1 MRRLCQPRSG
11 NIMHQLFRFMYQ
23 HGSHLAF
30 GAILMAMSSFGQ
42 TYFVSLYG
50 QDLRQAFGL
59 SDGGLGGLYAAGTVM
74 SAVTLTW
81 AGRMI
86 DYTTTRRFTL
96 AVTLLLVTACLLV
109 SGAQAAWMLCAGF
122 YLLRLGGQ
130 GLMVHTALTATARQ
144 FPLDAGKAL
153 GAIALGLSLAQA
165 LFPLAAVQINYLT
178 GWRIAWLINAAVLF
192 AGVALAVSC
201 LPHAAEKPLRTF
213 RKRGAEKVREASVW
227 KNRNLLL
234 ALPAV
239 LASPFI
245 TTGFFFHQARLAE
258 EKGWALSWVAGWFIA
273 YAITQAVS
281 LLSFGP
287 LIDRLTPR
295 RLLPW
300 FLLPQGAGMLAL
312 WLSSSQWV
320 TPFYLIVTGV
330 SSAIAST
337 LATALWV
344 QLFGSAQLAK
354 VRSAVEAGTVLASG
368 ASPVIMGVLIDH
380 NVTLRIQAMICL
392 VFILAASLVATR
404 VQVGCPEDINS

>member
-1 MRRLCQPRSG
+1 MR
-11 NIMHQLFRFMYQ
+11 QLFRFMYQ

-81 AGRMI
+81 AGRLI

-96 AVTLLLVTACLLV
+96 AVTLLLITACLLV
-109 SGAQAAWMLCAGF
+109 SGAQAAWTLCAGF

-130 GLMVHTALTATARQ
+130 GLMVHTALMATARQ

-165 LFPLAAVQINYLT
+165 LFPLAAVQINALT
-178 GWRIAWLINAAVLF
+178 GWRTAWLINAAVLV

-201 LPHAAEKPLRTF
+201 LPRAAEKPLRTF

-227 KNRNLLL
+227 KNRNLLF

-312 WLSSSQWV
+312 WLSNSVWV
-320 TPFYLIVTGV
+320 TPFYLIMTGI

-344 QLFGSAQLAK
+344 QLFGPAQLAK

-368 ASPVIMGVLIDH
+368 ASPVIMGVLIDNH
-380 NVTLRIQAMICL
+380 IALRVQALLCL

-404 VQVGCPEDINS
+404 VRAGVPENETDISG

>member
-1 MRRLCQPRSG
+1 MR
-11 NIMHQLFRFMYQ
+11 QLFRFMYQ

-96 AVTLLLVTACLLV
+96 AVTLLLITACLLV

-153 GAIALGLSLAQA
+153 GAIALGLPLAQA

-213 RKRGAEKVREASVW
+213 RKRGTEKVREASVW

>member
-1 MRRLCQPRSG
+1 
-11 NIMHQLFRFMYQ
+11 MHQLFRFIYH
-23 HGSHLAF
+23 HGRHLAF
-30 GAILMAMSSFGQ
+30 GSILMAMSSFGQ

-50 QDLRQAFGL
+50 QNLRQAFAL
-59 SDGGLGGLYAAGTVM
+59 SDGGLGGLYAVGTVM
-74 SAVTLTW
+74 SAITLTW
-81 AGRMI
+81 AGRLI

-96 AVTLLLVTACLLV
+96 AVTLMLMTACLVV

-122 YLLRLGGQ
+122 FLLRLGGQ

-165 LFPLAAVQINYLT
+165 LFPVAAVQINHLL
-178 GWRIAWLINAAVLF
+178 GWRTAWLINAAVLV

-201 LPHAAEKPLRTF
+201 LPRTAEKPLGTF
-213 RKRGAEKVREASVW
+213 RKRGEEKTREISIW
-227 KNRNLLL
+227 RNRNLLL
-234 ALPAV
+234 ALPVV

-258 EKGWALSWVAGWFIA
+258 EKGWALSWVAAWFIA
-273 YAITQAVS
+273 YAVTQAAS

-300 FLLPQGAGMLAL
+300 FLLPQALAMLSL
-312 WLSSSQWV
+312 WLSDSLWV
-320 TPFYLIVTGV
+320 APFYLIMTGI

-380 NVTLRIQAMICL
+380 HVSLRTQALICL
-392 VFILAASLVATR
+392 IFILTASLIATR
-404 VQVGCPEDINS
+404 IKADSP

>member
-1 MRRLCQPRSG
+1 MR
-11 NIMHQLFRFMYQ
+11 QLFRFMYQ

-50 QDLRQAFGL
+50 QGLRQAFGL

-96 AVTLLLVTACLLV
+96 VVTLLLVTACLLV

-165 LFPLAAVQINYLT
+165 LFPLAAVQINYMT
-178 GWRIAWLINAAVLF
+178 GWRIAWLINAAVLV

-201 LPHAAEKPLRTF
+201 LPRAAEKPLRTL
-213 RKRGAEKVREASVW
+213 RRRGAQKVREASVW

-258 EKGWALSWVAGWFIA
+258 EKGWALSWVAEWFIA

-295 RLLPW
+295 RVLPW

-312 WLSSSQWV
+312 WLSSNQWV
-320 TPFYLIVTGV
+320 TPFYLIMTGI

-380 NVTLRIQAMICL
+380 HITLRIQALICL
-392 VFILAASLVATR
+392 IFILAASLVATR
-404 VQVGCPEDINS
+404 VQVASSGNINS

>member
-1 MRRLCQPRSG
+1 MR
-11 NIMHQLFRFMYQ
+11 QLFRFMYQ

-30 GAILMAMSSFGQ
+30 AAILMAMSSFGQ

-86 DYTTTRRFTL
+86 DYTTTRCFTL
-96 AVTLLLVTACLLV
+96 AVTLLLITACLLV

-144 FPLDAGKAL
+144 FPLDAGKVL

-178 GWRIAWLINAAVLF
+178 GWRIAWLINAVVLI

-201 LPHAAEKPLRTF
+201 LPRAAEKPLRTF

-287 LIDRLTPR
+287 LIDRMTPR

-320 TPFYLIVTGV
+320 TPFYLIMTGV

-368 ASPVIMGVLIDH
+368 ASPVIMGVLIDQH
-380 NVTLRIQAMICL
+380 VTLRIQALICL

-404 VQVGCPEDINS
+404 VQVASPEDINS

>member
-1 MRRLCQPRSG
+1 MR
-11 NIMHQLFRFMYQ
+11 QLFRFMYQ

-30 GAILMAMSSFGQ
+30 AAILMAMSSFGQ

-96 AVTLLLVTACLLV
+96 AVTLLLITACLLV

-178 GWRIAWLINAAVLF
+178 GWRIAWLINAVVLI

-201 LPHAAEKPLRTF
+201 LPRAAEKPLRTF

-287 LIDRLTPR
+287 LIDRMTPR

-300 FLLPQGAGMLAL
+300 FLLPQGASMLAL

-320 TPFYLIVTGV
+320 TPFYLIMTGV

-380 NVTLRIQAMICL
+380 HVTLRIQALICL

-404 VQVGCPEDINS
+404 VQVASPEDINS

>member
-1 MRRLCQPRSG
+1 MR
-11 NIMHQLFRFMYQ
+11 QLFRFMYQ

-81 AGRMI
+81 AGRLI
-86 DYTTTRRFTL
+86 NYTTTRRFTL
-96 AVTLLLVTACLLV
+96 AVTLLLITACLLV

-130 GLMVHTALTATARQ
+130 GLMVHTALTVTARQ

-178 GWRIAWLINAAVLF
+178 GWRTAWLINAAVLF
-192 AGVALAVSC
+192 VGVALAISC
-201 LPHAAEKPLRTF
+201 LPRTAEKPLRTF
-213 RKRGAEKVREASVW
+213 RKRGAEKVREMSVW

-258 EKGWALSWVAGWFIA
+258 EKEWALSWVAAWFIA
-273 YAITQAVS
+273 YAVTQAAS

-320 TPFYLIVTGV
+320 TPFYLIMTGV

-344 QLFGSAQLAK
+344 QLFGPAQLAK

-380 NVTLRIQAMICL
+380 HVTLRIQALICL
-392 VFILAASLVATR
+392 VFILVASLAATR
-404 VQVGCPEDINS
+404 VKAASPEDINS

>member
-1 MRRLCQPRSG
+1 MR
-11 NIMHQLFRFMYQ
+11 QLFRFMYQ

-30 GAILMAMSSFGQ
+30 AAILMAMSSFGQ

-96 AVTLLLVTACLLV
+96 AVTLLLITACLLV

-178 GWRIAWLINAAVLF
+178 GWRIAWLIKAVVLI

-201 LPHAAEKPLRTF
+201 LPRAAEKPLRTF

-287 LIDRLTPR
+287 LIDRMTPR

-320 TPFYLIVTGV
+320 TPFYLIMTGV

-380 NVTLRIQAMICL
+380 HVTLRIQALICL

-404 VQVGCPEDINS
+404 VQVASPDDINS

>member
-1 MRRLCQPRSG
+1 MR
-11 NIMHQLFRFMYQ
+11 QLFRFMYQ
-23 HGSHLAF
+23 HGSHLVF

-109 SGAQAAWMLCAGF
+109 SCAQAAWMLCAGF

-144 FPLDAGKAL
+144 FPFDAGKAL

-178 GWRIAWLINAAVLF
+178 GWRTAWLINAAVLV

-201 LPHAAEKPLRTF
+201 LPRTAEKPLRTF

-273 YAITQAVS
+273 YAITQAIS

-320 TPFYLIVTGV
+320 TPFYLIMTGV

-380 NVTLRIQAMICL
+380 HVTLRIQALICL
-392 VFILAASLVATR
+392 VFITAASLVATR
-404 VQVGCPEDINS
+404 VQVASPEDINS

>member
-1 MRRLCQPRSG
+1 MR
-11 NIMHQLFRFMYQ
+11 QLFRFMYQ

-165 LFPLAAVQINYLT
+165 LFPLAAVQINALT
-178 GWRIAWLINAAVLF
+178 GWRTAWLINAAVLV
-192 AGVALAVSC
+192 AGIALAVSC
-201 LPHAAEKPLRTF
+201 LPRAAEKPLRTF

-227 KNRNLLL
+227 KNRNLLF

-300 FLLPQGAGMLAL
+300 FLLPQAAGMLAL
-312 WLSSSQWV
+312 WLSNSVWV
-320 TPFYLIVTGV
+320 TPFYLIMTGI

-344 QLFGSAQLAK
+344 QLFGPAQLAK

-368 ASPVIMGVLIDH
+368 ASPVIMGVLIDNH
-380 NVTLRIQAMICL
+380 IALRVQALLCL

-404 VQVGCPEDINS
+404 VRAGVPENETDISG

>member
-1 MRRLCQPRSG
+1 MR
-11 NIMHQLFRFMYQ
+11 QLFRFMYQ

-144 FPLDAGKAL
+144 YPLDAGKAL

-178 GWRIAWLINAAVLF
+178 GWRIAWLINAAVLV

-368 ASPVIMGVLIDH
+368 ASPVFMGVLIDH
-380 NVTLRIQAMICL
+380 HVTLRIQALICL
-392 VFILAASLVATR
+392 IFILAASLVATR
-404 VQVGCPEDINS
+404 VQVASPEDINS

>member
-1 MRRLCQPRSG
+1 
-11 NIMHQLFRFMYQ
+11 
-23 HGSHLAF
+23 
-30 GAILMAMSSFGQ
+30 
-42 TYFVSLYG
+42 
-50 QDLRQAFGL
+50 
-59 SDGGLGGLYAAGTVM
+59 
-74 SAVTLTW
+74 
-81 AGRMI
+81 
-86 DYTTTRRFTL
+86 
-96 AVTLLLVTACLLV
+96 
-109 SGAQAAWMLCAGF
+109 MLCAGF

-130 GLMVHTALTATARQ
+130 GLLVHTALTATARQ
-144 FPLDAGKAL
+144 CPLDAGKAL
-153 GAIALGLSLAQA
+153 GTIALSLALA
-165 LFPLAAVQINYLT
+165 LVLFPLAAVQINYPT
-178 GWRIAWLINAAVLF
+178 GWRIAWLINAAVLV
-192 AGVALAVSC
+192 AGVALVVIC
-201 LPHAAEKPLRTF
+201 LPCAAEKPLRTF
-213 RKRGAEKVREASVW
+213 RKRDAEKVREASVW

-287 LIDRLTPR
+287 LIDRMTPR

-320 TPFYLIVTGV
+320 TPFYLIMTGV

-368 ASPVIMGVLIDH
+368 ASPVIMGVLIDQH
-380 NVTLRIQAMICL
+380 VTLRIQALICL

-404 VQVGCPEDINS
+404 VQVASPEDINS

>member
-1 MRRLCQPRSG
+1 MR
-11 NIMHQLFRFMYQ
+11 QLFRFIHQ
-23 HGSHLAF
+23 HGSHLGF

-50 QDLRQAFGL
+50 QDWRQAFGL

-74 SAVTLTW
+74 SALTLTW
-81 AGRMI
+81 AGRLI

-96 AVTLLLVTACLLV
+96 AVTFLLTVACLLV

-130 GLMVHTALTATARQ
+130 GLIVHTALTATARQ

-165 LFPLAAVQINYLT
+165 LFPVVAVQINHLT
-178 GWRIAWLINAAVLF
+178 GWRSAWLLNAVVLVT
-192 AGVALAVSC
+192 GVALAVSC

-213 RKRGAEKVREASVW
+213 RKRGAENVDGISIW

-258 EKGWALSWVAGWFIA
+258 EKGWALSWVAAWFIA
-273 YAITQAVS
+273 YAVTQAAS

-312 WLSSSQWV
+312 WLSNSMWV
-320 TPFYLIVTGV
+320 TPFYLIMTGI

-344 QLFGSAQLAK
+344 QLFGPAQLAK

-368 ASPVIMGVLIDH
+368 ASPVIMGMLIDH
-380 NVTLRIQAMICL
+380 HFTLRIQALFCL
-392 VFILAASLVATR
+392 IFILTVSLIATR
-404 VQVGCPEDINS
+404 IESASRKDINS

>member
-1 MRRLCQPRSG
+1 MR
-11 NIMHQLFRFMYQ
+11 QLFRFMYQ

-81 AGRMI
+81 AGRLI

-96 AVTLLLVTACLLV
+96 AVTLLLITACLLV
-109 SGAQAAWMLCAGF
+109 SGAQAAWTLCAGF

-165 LFPLAAVQINYLT
+165 LFPLAAVQINALT
-178 GWRIAWLINAAVLF
+178 GWRTAWLINAAVLV

-201 LPHAAEKPLRTF
+201 LPRAAEKPLRTF

-227 KNRNLLL
+227 KNRNLLF

-300 FLLPQGAGMLAL
+300 FLLPQAAGMLAL
-312 WLSSSQWV
+312 WLSNSVWV
-320 TPFYLIVTGV
+320 TPFYLIMTGI

-344 QLFGSAQLAK
+344 QLFGPAQLAK

-368 ASPVIMGVLIDH
+368 ASPVIMGVLIDNH
-380 NVTLRIQAMICL
+380 IALRVQALLCL

-404 VQVGCPEDINS
+404 VRAGVPENETDISG

>member
-1 MRRLCQPRSG
+1 MR
-11 NIMHQLFRFMYQ
+11 QLFRFMFQ
-23 HGSHLAF
+23 HSSHLIF

-42 TYFVSLYG
+42 TYFISLYG
-50 QDLRQAFGL
+50 QEFRQTFGL
-59 SDGGLGGLYAAGTVM
+59 SDGGLGGLYAIGTVM

-81 AGRMI
+81 AGRLI

-96 AVTLLLVTACLLV
+96 AVTLLLTIACLLI
-109 SGAQAAWMLCAGF
+109 SGAQAAWMLCIGF
-122 YLLRLGGQ
+122 YFLRLGGQ

-165 LFPLAAVQINYLT
+165 VFPVVAVQISNLT
-178 GWRIAWLINAAVLF
+178 GWRLAWSLNAAILI
-192 AGVALAVSC
+192 AGVAIALMF
-201 LPHAAEKPLRTF
+201 LPRGREAPLRKF
-213 RKRGAEKVREASVW
+213 RKRGEAVIKEASIW

-234 ALPAV
+234 ALPVV

-258 EKGWALSWVAGWFIA
+258 EKGWALSWVAVWFIA
-273 YAITQAVS
+273 YALTQAVS

-287 LIDRLTPR
+287 MIDRLTPR

-300 FLLPQGAGMLAL
+300 FLMPQAVAMSAL
-312 WLSSSQWV
+312 WLSNGQWV
-320 TPFYLIVTGV
+320 TPFYLIMTGI

-344 QLFGSAQLAK
+344 QLFGPAQLAR
-354 VRSAVEAGTVLASG
+354 VRSAVEAGTVIASG

-380 NVTLRIQAMICL
+380 QVTLRLQAMLCL
-392 VFILAASLVATR
+392 IYIVSVSLLATR
-404 VQVGCPEDINS
+404 IKADALDTNL

>member
-1 MRRLCQPRSG
+1 MRRLYLPRSG
-11 NIMHQLFRFMYQ
+11 NTMRQLFRFMYQ

-59 SDGGLGGLYAAGTVM
+59 SDGGLGGLYAAGTVL

-81 AGRMI
+81 AGRLI
-86 DYTTTRRFTL
+86 DYTTTRWFTL
-96 AVTLLLVTACLLV
+96 AVTLLLMTACLLV

-165 LFPLAAVQINYLT
+165 LFPVAAVQINHLT
-178 GWRIAWLINAAVLF
+178 GWRIAWLINAAVLVT
-192 AGVALAVSC
+192 GVALAVTF
-201 LPHAAEKPLRTF
+201 LPRAAEKPLRTF
-213 RKRGAEKVREASVW
+213 RKRGALKVRETSVW

-273 YAITQAVS
+273 YAVTQAAS

-312 WLSSSQWV
+312 WLSSSLWV
-320 TPFYLIVTGV
+320 TPFYLIMTGI

-344 QLFGSAQLAK
+344 QLFGPAQLAK

-380 NVTLRIQAMICL
+380 HVTLRIQALLCL
-392 VFILAASLVATR
+392 VFILTASLVATR
-404 VQVGCPEDINS
+404 VQPALRT

>member
-1 MRRLCQPRSG
+1 MR
-11 NIMHQLFRFMYQ
+11 QLFRFMYQ

-165 LFPLAAVQINYLT
+165 LFPLAAVQINALT
-178 GWRIAWLINAAVLF
+178 GWRTAWLINAAVLV

-201 LPHAAEKPLRTF
+201 LPRAAEKPLRTF

-227 KNRNLLL
+227 KNRNLLF

-300 FLLPQGAGMLAL
+300 FLLPQAAGMLAL
-312 WLSSSQWV
+312 WLSNSVWV
-320 TPFYLIVTGV
+320 TPFYLIMTGI

-344 QLFGSAQLAK
+344 QLFGPAQLAK

-368 ASPVIMGVLIDH
+368 ASPVIMGVLIDNH
-380 NVTLRIQAMICL
+380 IALRVQALLCL

-404 VQVGCPEDINS
+404 VRAGVPENETDISG

>member
-1 MRRLCQPRSG
+1 MR
-11 NIMHQLFRFMYQ
+11 QLFRFMYQ

-50 QDLRQAFGL
+50 QDLGQAFGL

-81 AGRMI
+81 AGRLI

-96 AVTLLLVTACLLV
+96 AVTLLLITACLLV
-109 SGAQAAWMLCAGF
+109 SGAQAAWTLCAGF

-165 LFPLAAVQINYLT
+165 LFPLAAVQINALT
-178 GWRIAWLINAAVLF
+178 GWRTAWLINAAVLV

-201 LPHAAEKPLRTF
+201 LPRAAEKPLRTF

-227 KNRNLLL
+227 KNRNLLF

-312 WLSSSQWV
+312 WLSNSVWV
-320 TPFYLIVTGV
+320 TPFYLIMTGI

-344 QLFGSAQLAK
+344 QLFGPAQLAK

-368 ASPVIMGVLIDH
+368 ASPVIMGVLIDNH
-380 NVTLRIQAMICL
+380 IALRVQALLCL

-404 VQVGCPEDINS
+404 VRAGVPENETDISG

>member
-1 MRRLCQPRSG
+1 
-11 NIMHQLFRFMYQ
+11 MHQLFRFMYQ